1 MACECCDNTNYGSGS
16 NLYFL
21 QELSKKVHSIKCAL
35 GESEPI
41 DLTSIET
48 LLNTVN
54 TNLSTILTE
63 LQLRK
68 YDYEVVCSSIDSRLI
83 LLKLDYIETARAG
96 LLHDFFI
103 SDKDRSK
110 KEKFTS
116 TFNHSTKAVDN
127 ASRLFDINDKQK
139 NMIRAHMC
147 PFTLV
152 LPKYAE
158 TWIVI
163 GSDKLV
169 GTIEFLKK
177 FKYQISYVT
186 QAYLLFIFNK
196 L

>member
-1 MACECCDNTNYGSGS
+1 MVKIQKKIDY
-16 NLYFL
+16 
-21 QELSKKVHSIKCAL
+21 LSIVEDILNNDEFNKLSDIEHHGTTRLEHSIRVSYYSYK
-35 GESEPI
+35 I
-41 DLTSIET
+41 T
-48 LLNTVN
+48 
-54 TNLSTILTE
+54 
-63 LQLRK
+63 K
-68 YDYEVVCSSIDSRLI
+68 

-139 NMIRAHMC
+139 NMIRAHMF